1 MSDIKRILAQSAGL
15 RAYSIR
21 VGILNKTKRYFSLK
35 YNILSN
41 SIKQYEES
49 PIIRSKITGRKIYEA
64 FLSEGVKISENWFF
78 EGLGT
83 FPISEEICAK
93 LFYEFEDQE
102 SKAYTDILLFK
113 ARYRDAEIIT
123 IEDKANYPYYNY
135 GDYVG
140 FIWKKLN
147 KIDSINKTV
156 CAVEV
161 NDEIIIRVCTKISN
175 TKVRIEGNNFQ
186 IKLITIDKI
195 APIIFHR
202 PGKRYRLI
210 NTDFKHS

>member
-1 MSDIKRILAQSAGL
+1 MSDIKRILTQSAGL

-21 VGILNKTKRYFSLK
+21 VGVLNKTKRYFSLK

-49 PIIRSKITGRKIYEA
+49 PIVRSKVTGRKIFEA

-78 EGLGT
+78 EGNGS

-113 ARYRDAEIIT
+113 SRYRDAEIIT
-123 IEDKANYPYYNY
+123 IEDKVNSPYYNY

-140 FIWKKLN
+140 FIWRSLN
-147 KIDSINKTV
+147 KIDSIHKTL
-156 CAVEV
+156 CAIEI
-161 NDEIIIRVCTKISN
+161 NDEIIVRICSKISN
-175 TKVRIEGNNFQ
+175 TKIRMECNNYQ
-186 IKLITIDKI
+186 IKLITTNKI

-202 PGKRYRLI
+202 PAKRYRLI
-210 NTDFKHS
+210 NTDFAHI